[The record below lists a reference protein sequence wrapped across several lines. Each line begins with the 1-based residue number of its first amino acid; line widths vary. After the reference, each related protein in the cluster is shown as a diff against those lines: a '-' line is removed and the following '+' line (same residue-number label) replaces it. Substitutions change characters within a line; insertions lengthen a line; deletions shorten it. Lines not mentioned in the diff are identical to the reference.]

1 MFYETI
7 ANRHGLRHDPFKALV
22 VPRPIGWISTVSA
35 AGICN
40 IAPYSFFNAVG
51 ESPHFVVFS
60 SSGPKDSLL
69 NIAETGEFVCS
80 LATFPLRFN
89 MNMTSAP
96 VPRGIDEFAIGDLIA
111 APSRL
116 VKPPR
121 VKESPAAL
129 ECRHWKTISLPPLA
143 GKPGNSVVFGQVLG
157 VFIDDSVIVDG
168 ITGEIHLRPS
178 EDMEA
183 AYVERVRLRARRQQQ
198 YLALRDRPCVTKDGE
213 AVTLM
218 LNAGVDL
225 LPEWAQAMLGFDK
238 FSRVRRA
245 LVRPGV
251 RLVAPVMRWATAS
264 GSPVI

>member
-1 MFYETI
+1 MFYDTT

-22 VPRPIGWISTVSA
+22 VPRPIGWVSTVSA

-80 LATFPLRFN
+80 LATFPLRFE

-96 VPRGIDEFAIGDLIA
+96 VPRGVDEFVIGGLVA

-121 VKESPAAL
+121 VKESPAAF
-129 ECRHWKTISLPPLA
+129 ECKHWKTVELPPHTD
-143 GKPGNSVVFGQVLG
+143 GKSANFVVFGQVVG
-157 VFIDDSVIVDG
+157 IYIDDAFIVDG
-168 ITGEIHLRPS
+168 RVDTGAMRPIARLGYMDYAVVTPEAVFSIERPS
-178 EDMEA
+178 AAEA
-183 AYVERVRLRARRQQQ
+183 MA
-198 YLALRDRPCVTKDGE
+198 P
-213 AVTLM
+213 
-218 LNAGVDL
+218 
-225 LPEWAQAMLGFDK
+225 LPAKAAQ
-238 FSRVRRA
+238 
-245 LVRPGV
+245 
-251 RLVAPVMRWATAS
+251 
-264 GSPVI
+264 